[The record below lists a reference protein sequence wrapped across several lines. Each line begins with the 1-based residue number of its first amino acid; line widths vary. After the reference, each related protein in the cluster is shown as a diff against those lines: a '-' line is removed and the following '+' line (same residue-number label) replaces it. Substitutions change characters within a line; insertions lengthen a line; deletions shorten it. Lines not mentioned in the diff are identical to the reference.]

1 MKYARALA
9 VVLLGC
15 VAAACTA
22 PAADNTQTA
31 TPSPTPATAQITPP
45 PTPQTETP
53 QQLTTEE
60 LVGTLDIDAGPP
72 PALNYLGGPEP
83 KVGWVFINGGLLGKM
98 PFRQQRLLV
107 PGTYEIRAVLAHDSA
122 YGVKYWTVFWPRVKV
137 ERGKTESIKT
147 QQVIDGWLTG
157 GWREDGVEFHESPTP
172 QMQPASFALDE
183 NSARRLE
190 EAWDDLGRKW
200 KSYLDS
206 DDWKAVAAAAD
217 HLRLSPP
224 SRPRVWVELP
234 ASLGGPREFDAE
246 QLRLLSKFLA
256 PDLGGWASPA
266 IFIPTDSPLT
276 EDEQRRLRAMV
287 ERLTERNREQRQ
299 YVEGVLKG
307 MIAALDKV
315 PEE

>member
-1 MKYARALA
+1 MKYARAFAVLA
-9 VVLLGC
+9 LGC
-15 VAAACTA
+15 VAVACTA
-22 PAADNTQTA
+22 PAANNTQTA
-31 TPSPTPATAQITPP
+31 TPSPTPVMVQAT
-45 PTPQTETP
+45 PTQTQTDTP

-72 PALNYLGGPEP
+72 PALNHLNGPEP

-98 PFRQQRLLV
+98 PLRQQRLLV
-107 PGTYEIRAVLAHDSA
+107 PGTYEVRAVVAHESG
-122 YGVKYWTVFWPRVKV
+122 YGVRYWTVSWPRVKV
-137 ERGKTESIKT
+137 ERGKTASVKT
-147 QQVIDGWLTG
+147 QEAIDRWLLG
-157 GWREDGVEFHESPTP
+157 RWREDGLEFHESPEP
-172 QMQPASFALDE
+172 RMQPAAFALDE

-190 EAWDDLGRKW
+190 EAWDDLERKW

-224 SRPRVWVELP
+224 SRPRVWIELP
-234 ASLGGPREFDAE
+234 ASLGGAREFDAE
-246 QLRLLSKFLA
+246 QLRLLAKMLK

-266 IFIPTDSPLT
+266 IFISNDSPLT
-276 EDEQRRLRAMV
+276 EEERQRLRAMV

-299 YVEGVLKG
+299 YVEGVFKD

-315 PEE
+315 REE

>member
-31 TPSPTPATAQITPP
+31 TPSPTPATAQVTP

-72 PALNYLGGPEP
+72 PTQNYLGGPEP
-83 KVGWVFINGGLLGKM
+83 EVGWVFINGGLLGKM

-122 YGVKYWTVFWPRVKV
+122 YGVKYWTISWPRVKV
-137 ERGKTESIKT
+137 ERGKAESIKT
-147 QQVIDGWLTG
+147 QQVIDRWLTG
-157 GWREDGVEFHESPTP
+157 GWREDGVEFDESPTP
-172 QMQPASFALDE
+172 QMQPASFALDG

-190 EAWDDLGRKW
+190 EAWDDLERKW

-224 SRPRVWVELP
+224 SRPRVWIELP
-234 ASLGGPREFDAE
+234 DSLGGAREFDAE
-246 QLRLLSKFLA
+246 QLRLLAKQLA

-276 EDEQRRLRAMV
+276 EDERRRLRAMV
-287 ERLTERNREQRQ
+287 ERLTERNREQRR
-299 YVEGVLKG
+299 YVEGVFKD

-315 PEE
+315 REE